1 MVIWILEIC
10 CYLIIATRF
19 SINIIKK
26 IANLEGEKSLAFI
39 VPIFIFGVSLL
50 FKNYAT
56 IKYFESSIDF
66 YLIYFIVLFL
76 GIGILIL
83 ANLKKK
89 KIN

>member
-1 MVIWILEIC
+1 MILSWKQRILSCKGTINKVYFMSYTVI
-10 CYLIIATRF
+10 
-19 SINIIKK
+19 
-26 IANLEGEKSLAFI
+26 FI
-39 VPIFIFGVSLL
+39 VPIFIFGVSIL

-89 KIN
+89 KK

>member
-1 MVIWILEIC
+1 M
-10 CYLIIATRF
+10 
-19 SINIIKK
+19 
-26 IANLEGEKSLAFI
+26 
-39 VPIFIFGVSLL
+39 PIFIFGVSLL

-89 KIN
+89 KKKN